1 MDGEVDKTQ
10 ERGREGGKNEHIYTL
25 FSNTGINKGKKGRN
39 EPKHKNIIQKHK
51 IIIISIDKTRKEV
64 YNINIKQRSKTMTES
79 KDQRKGWLKDLKV
92 GDKVFIVSSKGVL
105 GSVKTLAVVE
115 KITPTG
121 RLNVKG
127 QQFPPSGSIYENYRS
142 TKLEQATEQ
151 AIQEYVSNNEKQ
163 KLIKEL
169 TEKVNSGALNQ
180 MTLLDLKTIKY
191 EFSKYE

>member
-1 MDGEVDKTQ
+1 MA
-10 ERGREGGKNEHIYTL
+10 
-25 FSNTGINKGKKGRN
+25 
-39 EPKHKNIIQKHK
+39 
-51 IIIISIDKTRKEV
+51 
-64 YNINIKQRSKTMTES
+64 ES

-92 GDKVFIVSSKGVL
+92 GDKVFIVSSRGVL
-105 GSVKTLAVVE
+105 GSLKTLAVVE

-151 AIQEYVSNNEKQ
+151 ATEQAIQEHVSNVEKQ
-163 KLIKEL
+163 KIIKEL
-169 TEKVNSGALNQ
+169 TEKVNLGALNQ